1 MQASPTAWA
10 SHVTSYAEQK
20 LQQQMAQLERCAGLL
35 SEDEVWR
42 RANDHC
48 NSVGNLLLHLTGNVR
63 QWVASGLGG
72 QPFDRDRPQEFAA
85 RGPGPVGPLLI
96 GLRAV
101 VDEAGALLRAR
112 SAQQLLTPYA
122 IQGYS
127 VTGIE
132 VVMHV
137 IEHFSFHT
145 GQVIHMTKALKDV
158 DLSLYDA
165 QGRRLAGRQP

>member
-1 MQASPTAWA
+1 MATTATAWVD
-10 SHVTSYAEQK
+10 HVTTYAEQK

-35 SEDEVWR
+35 AEGELWH
-42 RANDHC
+42 RANEHC

-63 QWVASGLGG
+63 QWVVSGLGG
-72 QPFDRDRPQEFAA
+72 RPFDRNRPQEFAA
-85 RGPGPVGPLLI
+85 RGPGPVAPILA
-96 GLRAV
+96 GLKAV
-101 VDEAGALLRAR
+101 VDEACAILRAHT
-112 SAQQLLTPYA
+112 APQLLTPYT

-137 IEHFSFHT
+137 VEHFSFHT